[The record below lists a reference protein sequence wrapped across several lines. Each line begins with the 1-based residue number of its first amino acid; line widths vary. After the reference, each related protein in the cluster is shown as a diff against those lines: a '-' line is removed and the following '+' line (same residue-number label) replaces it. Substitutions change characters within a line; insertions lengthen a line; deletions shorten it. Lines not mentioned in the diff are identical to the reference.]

1 VPEVTV
7 RLAVQVEVLLEIILF
22 LAQSH
27 QTVVDMGVALAPVL
41 VLVVPVDRVAVLTIL
56 PAEAQEIRHQHR
68 QHREVME
75 GQG

>member
-7 RLAVQVEVLLEIILF
+7 RPAAQAEVLLGIILF

-27 QTVVDMGVALAPVL
+27 QTVVDMGAELAPVL
-41 VLVVPVDRVAVLTIL
+41 VLVAPVDQVAVLTIL
-56 PAEAQEIRHQHR
+56 PAEVQEIRHQHR